1 MEQYEVV
8 LKPSVEKDFRKL
20 PKNVAE
26 KVLLTIENLE
36 SDPLPRKVTKLEGTE
51 KTFRL
56 RVGDYRI
63 IYEIDSTQKL
73 LTVLHVRHRREVYRN
88 I

>member
-1 MEQYEVV
+1 MEQYEIV

-20 PKNVAE
+20 PKNIAE
-26 KVLLTIENLE
+26 KVLLAIENLGI
-36 SDPLPRKVTKLEGTE
+36 DPLPRKVTKLEGTE

-63 IYEIDSTQKL
+63 VYEIDSTQKL

>member
-8 LKPSVEKDFRKL
+8 LKSSVEKDFRKL

-36 SDPLPRKVTKLEGTE
+36 SDPLPRKVMKLEGTE

-63 IYEIDSTQKL
+63 IYEIDATQKL